1 MLSGH
6 QLDLFKLL
14 ASVSGFT
21 TIEELSVKLK
31 RSQRSI
37 RYDLDAIESLGIRY
51 AYRLQRVPSMGIRL
65 HTDST
70 TKINALF
77 QSELIE
83 DKPFRT
89 DAILFELLIRHK
101 LSIGKMMDVL
111 GVSRSSVTRLISECE
126 HQIKTFDCTLVRNRF
141 GVVLEGDEGAI
152 VRFSHE
158 LTQKH
163 ETAIRFIRF
172 AKESNLT
179 LFHEVELWITELG
192 REHEFTLD
200 IVSYEMLLAFVL
212 VHAFRC
218 QSTYSSDC
226 DEKMGIPYVS
236 NWRISVEAKRGCLR
250 MLPGCRVVS
259 GQLPQLVMDDVL
271 AFDLFDQLNQ
281 ACNGQLSEDTR
292 SHQALLLHLRATVHR
307 VRHEQYV
314 ENPLKENVFV
324 SYAILSEVVKEV
336 IRGFEKEHDLEFND
350 DEIAFVVMH
359 VQAMMQRKAQAISA
373 MRVAVVCHYGLATSS
388 LLQSRLQSLFPSIPF
403 YGPYSLVE
411 FEDIGTDEMFDYI
424 VTTVDLNLV
433 NQLLVLPMLSSY
445 DIEMIERKISNHAYI
460 KQCEQLIKGY
470 IYVHD
475 QNVTMVSLIK
485 KEHIQFA
492 KHVVDYKEAVTLAAS
507 PLLNDGVIEPRYIQK
522 MIWAISNLGPYMV
535 ILPKVAFVH
544 AGTEDGVNRN
554 GISCL
559 HLESSVLFGEKR
571 VSEVSVIFVIASVF
585 KEDAGLLKLVGL
597 LESAD
602 NLNRLLQ
609 AKHADDILELI
620 KEGE

>member
-1 MLSGH
+1 MLTGH

-21 TIEELSVKLK
+21 TIEELSIKLQ

-37 RYDLDAIESLGIRY
+37 RYDLDAIESLGFRY

-65 HTDST
+65 HTDSST
-70 TKINALF
+70 RIKDLF
-77 QSELIE
+77 ESELME
-83 DKPFRT
+83 DKSFRT
-89 DAILFELLIRHK
+89 DAILFELLIKNH
-101 LSIGKMMDVL
+101 LSIGSMMDVL
-111 GVSRSSVTRLISECE
+111 HVSRSSVSRLVSQSEQLLSTFSCAITRS
-126 HQIKTFDCTLVRNRF
+126 RF
-141 GVVLEGDEGAI
+141 GVVLESDENSI
-152 VRFSHE
+152 VRMSDE
-158 LTQKH
+158 LIQKP
-163 ETAIRFIRF
+163 ETARRFIEL
-172 AKESNLT
+172 AKKENIE
-179 LFHEVELWITELG
+179 LFQEVELWIEELG
-192 REHEFTLD
+192 CEHEFTLET
-200 IVSYEMLLAFVL
+200 VSYQTILAFVL

-218 QSTYSSDC
+218 HYVFSNVC
-226 DEKMGIPYVS
+226 EENMGIPYVS
-236 NWRISVEAKRGCLR
+236 NWKISVEAKRGCLR
-250 MLPGCRVVS
+250 LLPGCRVIS

-281 ACNGQLSEDTR
+281 ACNHQLSEDPR

-307 VRHEQYV
+307 VRHEQLI
-314 ENPLKENVFV
+314 ENPLKEDVFV

-336 IRGFEKEHDLEFND
+336 IRKFEKEHDLEFND

-411 FEDIGTDEMFDYI
+411 FEKIGTEEMFDY
-424 VTTVDLNLV
+424 VVSTVDLKLK
-433 NQLLVLPMLSSY
+433 NQLLVLPMLSSH
-445 DIEMIERKISNHAYI
+445 DIEMIERKISNHAYL

-470 IYVHD
+470 TYIHD
-475 QNVTMVSLIK
+475 QKVTMASLIK
-485 KEHIQFA
+485 KEHIHFA
-492 KHVVDYKEAVTLAAS
+492 KHVVDYREAVTLAAN
-507 PLLNDGVIEPRYIQK
+507 PLLKDGVIEPRYVQK

-559 HLESSVLFGEKR
+559 HLSSSVLFGEKR
-571 VSEVSVIFVIASVF
+571 VSEVSVIFVIASVY
-585 KEDAGLLKLVGL
+585 KEDAGLLKLVSI
-597 LESAD
+597 LESED

-609 AKHADDILELI
+609 ANDVNDILGLI
-620 KEGE
+620 KEG